1 MSVLV
6 LAMLQAIVPTG
17 MAQVSDY
24 DFTCQIHR
32 GQEATERLDA
42 RVSGGQFVL
51 DSKGEMILRAAGSRK
66 GQPEQTRRVVSFSHD
81 GTSERVGRWNGI
93 ASHSYA
99 AGGMS
104 EKTIG
109 MRSSEVFDKLTKQND
124 WVSPHATGKEIA
136 PDPAEYQFRFEIY
149 SNGPDLLTITKSAG
163 TAIEVYG
170 AGVCETEEPQHPS
183 VKFPVGQSVIITEA
197 IQ

>member
-1 MSVLV
+1 MSILA
-6 LAMLQAIVPTG
+6 LAMLQAAAPSG

-24 DFTCQIHR
+24 DFTCQINR
-32 GQEATERLDA
+32 GEGPTERLDA

-51 DSKGEMILRAAGSRK
+51 DSKGEIVVRAAAPRK

-104 EKTIG
+104 EKTIN

-124 WVSPHATGKEIA
+124 WVSPHGTGKEIA

-149 SNGPDLLTITKSAG
+149 SNGPDLLTITKSVG
-163 TAIEVYG
+163 TATEFYG
-170 AGVCETEEPQHPS
+170 AGFCETEETPHSS
-183 VKFPVGQSVIITEA
+183 VKFPAGQSVIITEA